1 MPPQWVWFDDSI
13 ALVTEVDEDTDF
25 CELRVLMQNPR
36 RFQGK
41 VTWSLSEEA
50 TATSLSNTMDLYEHK
65 ISEIRPD
72 IFIVDDG
79 DEDYQP
85 SSDEESD
92 AESELDELLI
102 EYNQIKG
109 ISFNNDKQF
118 FDLVSVQNNHLHRE
132 YDYMKNDLT
141 QGDQESTFIQPTID
155 NWSFANHFLTVAYY
169 LFAIVLLLF
178 LYQHFSMKKIYS
190 TVFIVLLI
198 GLYPYYIVP
207 IERFLYFYAM
217 YMYNFIRAEPVK

>member
-92 AESELDELLI
+92 AESELDEL
-102 EYNQIKG
+102 E
-109 ISFNNDKQF
+109 
-118 FDLVSVQNNHLHRE
+118 E
-132 YDYMKNDLT
+132 
-141 QGDQESTFIQPTID
+141 E
-155 NWSFANHFLTVAYY
+155 
-169 LFAIVLLLF
+169 
-178 LYQHFSMKKIYS
+178 
-190 TVFIVLLI
+190 
-198 GLYPYYIVP
+198 
-207 IERFLYFYAM
+207 EC
-217 YMYNFIRAEPVK
+217 